1 MQTADIIM
9 LCAGTS
15 SRMGRTNKM
24 LLPYRGMTL
33 ASYSCMEA
41 LKFLSSLEDGGHL
54 IVVTG
59 YRHRELLSAL
69 KPCMAFVEASDRK
82 VQLIVTRN
90 ENYRSGQ
97 FSSTRKGAEELR
109 SGVPFFISL
118 ADMPDV
124 EEKHYGLLGDMPEGA
139 MAVRPFVEE
148 TPGHPV
154 LHSPLFREKIINS
167 PDSCTI
173 RALLKNETVCEKH
186 FTDRSWIKDLDT
198 EEDLRLSQ
206 IL

>member
-15 SRMGRTNKM
+15 SRMGKTNKM
-24 LLPYRGMTL
+24 LLPFKGLSL

-41 LKFLSSLEDGGHL
+41 LKYLSSLEDGGHL

-59 YRHRELLSAL
+59 YRHRELLSSL
-69 KPCMAFVEASDRK
+69 KPCRSFIEKTDKK
-82 VQLIVTRN
+82 VSMTIVRN
-90 ENYRSGQ
+90 ENYRAGQ
-97 FSSTRKGAEELR
+97 FSSTKKGAMELR
-109 SGVPFFISL
+109 DGVPFFISL
-118 ADMPDV
+118 ADMPFV
-124 EEKHYGLLGDMPEGA
+124 KEENYSLLGELPPSC
-139 MAVRPFVEE
+139 MAIRPFFEN

-154 LHSPLFREKIINS
+154 LHAPLFKEKILAS
-167 PDSCTI
+167 PDNLSI
-173 RALLKNETVCEKH
+173 RELLKTETVYEKH
-186 FTDRSWIKDLDT
+186 FTDRSWVVDLDT